1 MTTKP
6 DIRDA
11 VYYGTEVNKES
22 IKETSLAL
30 LNDID
35 EGHIAPLQV
44 AAQFK
49 FIEDVIA
56 NVKEELRQR
65 VIAEQDKYGKEQ
77 MTYHGAEFQIKEAGV
92 KYDYSQCQDM
102 IWNDLKQQIDAL
114 NDQMKEREAFLKG
127 LKERLTYIDESTG
140 EIVTLYPP
148 QRKSTTTYSIQWS
161 KK

>member
-6 DIRDA
+6 DIRDL
-11 VYYGTEVNKES
+11 VYYGSEVSKET

-35 EGHIAPLQV
+35 EGHMHPLQV

-49 FIEDVIA
+49 FIEDVMT

-65 VIAEQDKYGKEQ
+65 VIAEQDKYGKQ
-77 MTYHGAEFQIKEAGV
+77 AMTYHGAIFDIKEAGI
-92 KYDYSQCQDM
+92 KYDYSQCQDV
-102 IWNDLKQQIDAL
+102 IWDDLRKQLDAL
-114 NDQMKEREAFLKG
+114 NEQIKEREAFLKN
-127 LKERLTYIDESTG
+127 LKERFTYIDESTG

-148 QRKSTTTYSIQWS
+148 QKKSTTTYQVSWS

>member
-6 DIRDA
+6 DIRDL
-11 VYYGTEVNKES
+11 VYYGSEVSKET

-35 EGHIAPLQV
+35 EGHMHPLQV

-49 FIEDVIA
+49 FIEDVMT

-65 VIAEQDKYGKEQ
+65 VIAEQDKYGKQ
-77 MTYHGAEFQIKEAGV
+77 AMTYHGATFDIKEAGI
-92 KYDYSQCQDM
+92 KYDYSKCDDT

-114 NDQMKEREAFLKG
+114 NEQIKEREAFLKT
-127 LKERLTYIDESTG
+127 LKERFTYIDESTG
-140 EIVTLYPP
+140 EIVTIYPP
-148 QRKSTTTYSIQWS
+148 QKKSTTTYQVSWS

>member
-6 DIRDA
+6 DIRDL
-11 VYYGTEVNKES
+11 VYYGSEVSKET

-30 LNDID
+30 INDID
-35 EGHIAPLQV
+35 EGHMHPLQV

-49 FIEDVIA
+49 FIEDVMT

-65 VIAEQDKYGKEQ
+65 VIAEQDKYGKEK
-77 MTYHGAEFQIKEAGV
+77 MTYHGATFDIKEAGV
-92 KYDYSQCQDM
+92 KYDYSECNDT
-102 IWNDLKQQIDAL
+102 IWDDLKQQIDAL
-114 NDQMKEREAFLKG
+114 TEQIKEREAFLKN
-127 LKERLTYIDESTG
+127 LKERFSYIDESTG

-148 QRKSTTTYSIQWS
+148 KRKSTTTYSISWS